1 METNESQNSDN
12 RIELTDLAL
21 SEDQQGEVK
30 GGPGVITY
38 TYTVTNTSS
47 ADSPRMGGTST
58 SGPGVYKTV
67 DGGQTWTR

>member
-30 GGPGVITY
+30 GGPGVITL
-38 TYTVTNTSS
+38 
-47 ADSPRMGGTST
+47 GT
-58 SGPGVYKTV
+58 
-67 DGGQTWTR
+67 GQKPNNLIPDNDIEVFKVCH